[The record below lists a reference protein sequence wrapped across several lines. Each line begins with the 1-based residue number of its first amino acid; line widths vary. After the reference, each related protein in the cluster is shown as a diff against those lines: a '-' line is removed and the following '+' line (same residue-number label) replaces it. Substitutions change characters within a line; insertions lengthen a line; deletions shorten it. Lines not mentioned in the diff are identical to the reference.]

1 LIWMYIV
8 AIVGK
13 GSIGKSHIFHE
24 QEGQK
29 YIFTRAIGLI
39 RVNKNIIFPEYLHQ
53 FFQSEDGKK
62 IFEKGINGS
71 TGQEVL
77 QTSYLKEIKIPL
89 PPFAEQ
95 IEIVRRLE
103 ILDKKIQI
111 ENCKLTELNNLK
123 KSLMQTL
130 LTGKVRVKVDDEVMS
145 Q

>member
-1 LIWMYIV
+1 
-8 AIVGK
+8 
-13 GSIGKSHIFHE
+13 
-24 QEGQK
+24 
-29 YIFTRAIGLI
+29 LI
-39 RVNKNIIFPEYLHQ
+39 RVNKNVIYPEYLHQ
-53 FFQSEDGKK
+53 FFQSEAGKK

-103 ILDKKIQI
+103 TLDKKIQI
-111 ENCKLTELNNLK
+111 ENGKLIELNNLK
-123 KSLMQTL
+123 KGLMQVL